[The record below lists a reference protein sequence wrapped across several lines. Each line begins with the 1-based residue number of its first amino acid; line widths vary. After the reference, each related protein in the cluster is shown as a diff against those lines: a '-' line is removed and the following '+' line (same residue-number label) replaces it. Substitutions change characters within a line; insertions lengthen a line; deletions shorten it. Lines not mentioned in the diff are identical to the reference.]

1 VGAAS
6 PKAMGDARPST
17 YFIRFKRSRVY
28 KPVGGMETTYVSMT
42 DQTDRPTDPD
52 RPPPTEY
59 LSVRVTDAH
68 TNWDKIK
75 NVILDYEWYISYA
88 EHGTSG
94 TNPHFHVL
102 LPGFGQRCSDK
113 IRKRLKTAGYTGNR
127 ELSVKLNQNGLSSG
141 IQYCSKEG
149 PPFEIGGNS
158 ADVHRWIA
166 AAPKWESNGRNI
178 GAYLEKPERKKVK
191 NPDHFYQITYQNIEK
206 VTLRY
211 RKENGIQS
219 TELEDTLAAMHKDG
233 WRVCLQMIKQ
243 GIPIPYY
250 DQFTAACKGKSIF
263 TSNRFAMM
271 RRPVD
276 YQAM

>member
-1 VGAAS
+1 
-6 PKAMGDARPST
+6 
-17 YFIRFKRSRVY
+17 
-28 KPVGGMETTYVSMT
+28 MT
-42 DQTDRPTDPD
+42 DPTDRPTDTD

-102 LPGFGQRCSDK
+102 LPGDGQRDSDR

-127 ELSVKLNQNGLSSG
+127 QLSVHQNGLSSG

-149 PPFEIGGNS
+149 SPFEIGGDS
-158 ADVHRWIA
+158 ADIRRWIA
-166 AAPKWESNGRNI
+166 EAPKWVPIGKNI
-178 GAYLEKPERKKVK
+178 GAYLDKPEKKPR
-191 NPDHFYQITYQNIEK
+191 NPDHYYMITYQNIEK

-211 RKENGIQS
+211 RKENGIKS
-219 TELEDTLAAMHKDG
+219 IHLEDTLAAMHKDG
-233 WRVCLQMIKQ
+233 WRCCLQMIKQ
-243 GIPIPYY
+243 GIPIPFY
-250 DQFTAACKGKSIF
+250 DQFEASCKGSTIF